1 MSAASTVVEVGLTVA
16 GDVSSFG
23 EAQQAS
29 LRTSLRQSLSCQEPA
44 CFLTL
49 RVSAA
54 SVNVAAILA
63 IPEPP
68 AGSSTAAAAT
78 AAATAAAVEAAAT
91 TLAAQPAAAISDSLG
106 VPVTAAAPVAIGH
119 AVVPIVVAPPPP
131 SPPPPTTP
139 PPSLPPPQSPPSPPP
154 AMLPPSQQ
162 QPSQE
167 LPSDQT
173 PVAVAS
179 PSPPMSAIEGSS
191 DTQAQTA
198 GDEVSAGTPTFVLI
212 IVGVVGLLVG
222 FLLTAILRRRRMAKA
237 SVVLTATGARN
248 VPESVAAVS
257 AKDDDRAADVPEAFV
272 GEDVEATPMTA
283 DRMDEFI

>member
-1 MSAASTVVEVGLTVA
+1 MRRSPHAARS
-16 GDVSSFG
+16 
-23 EAQQAS
+23 
-29 LRTSLRQSLSCQEPA
+29 
-44 CFLTL
+44 
-49 RVSAA
+49 
-54 SVNVAAILA
+54 
-63 IPEPP
+63 
-68 AGSSTAAAAT
+68 
-78 AAATAAAVEAAAT
+78 AT